1 MSDKP
6 KDAEPRWEEL
16 VNDFGLTPYNRR
28 LADKILNAY
37 NQSIALERSQVS
49 ELLLQALH
57 ATIASDADNR
67 NEGALAKASLWQE
80 FVAARNSY
88 KKVREA
94 HEQSD
99 QEVLAALEV
108 MKKAYNAWSEA

>member
-6 KDAEPRWEEL
+6 KGAEPRWEEL
-16 VNDFGLTPYNRR
+16 VNDYGLTPYNRR

-37 NQSIALERSQVS
+37 NQAIALERSQVS
-49 ELLLQALH
+49 DLLLQALH

-67 NEGALAKASLWQE
+67 NAGAITKAGLWQD
-80 FVAARNSY
+80 FVEARNKY
-88 KKVREA
+88 KAIREQ

-99 QEVLAALEV
+99 QEVLDALDV
-108 MKKAYNAWSEA
+108 MKQAYNAWSEA